1 VASPILAM
9 TAALSIAT
17 NPRALIDQL
26 FQAFNRHDVPALVAL
41 YAPDARLMSSD
52 FCKLRSGA
60 DVARTYEEI
69 FRAFPDIRD
78 DVISVVIDG
87 DQASVRF
94 VASSRSPGNR
104 FHFELMTFFRFS
116 AGRIIEDDTVF
127 DAMGQ
132 PCEL

>member
-1 VASPILAM
+1 MASPILAM

-17 NPRALIDQL
+17 NPRALVDQL

-52 FCKLRSGA
+52 FCNARTGA
-60 DVARTYEEI
+60 DVARTYEKI

-87 DQASVRF
+87 DRASVRF
-94 VASSRSPGNR
+94 VTSSGSPGNE
-104 FHFELMTFFRFS
+104 FYFELMTFFRFS

-127 DAMGQ
+127 DTRGR